1 MVPQF
6 AGAYGLLCPV
16 TCGWVVGFDE
26 PGVLNMP
33 ILHLGG
39 WCVHPKTVIQALH
52 RFMIIIISL
61 EGSRGRE
68 RSSLSPWQLI
78 YRR

>member
-6 AGAYGLLCPV
+6 DGAYGLLCPV

-26 PGVLNMP
+26 LGMLTVP

-39 WCVHPKTVIQALH
+39 WCVYPKTVVQALH
-52 RFMIIIISL
+52 LFMIINKSL